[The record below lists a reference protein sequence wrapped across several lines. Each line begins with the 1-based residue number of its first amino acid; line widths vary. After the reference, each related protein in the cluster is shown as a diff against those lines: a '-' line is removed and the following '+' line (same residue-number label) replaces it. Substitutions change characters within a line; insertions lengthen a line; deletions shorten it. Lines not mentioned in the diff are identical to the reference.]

1 MIAMYCDTRDMRERI
16 EGLLTDVELRSA
28 ERPDGFQDLLQGA
41 AVGIAGMD
49 RCSDADVDWLRGSFA
64 LGPSGPSC
72 IVVTPLSLTRLQ
84 RLRAIESTRFHV
96 VWAEEVK
103 ERLGTI
109 LDQIDPAHL
118 DPLRH
123 LGRHLVRD
131 YPLHKALTRGISQIC
146 RLSDDPECGPPKN
159 SVSEL
164 AEYAGVA
171 PDALRRYWREQMPL
185 RCRPKELLN
194 WALLL
199 WGIRRRSAASWA
211 AIADAAGVRR
221 RTLERAAMRL
231 AGCTLAT
238 AARHPDLVR
247 RRFSEWVAKVS
258 LPRVPAAGAE
268 KIPS

>member
-1 MIAMYCDTRDMRERI
+1 MIAMYCDTRAMRERI
-16 EGLLTDVELRSA
+16 EGLLTGVELRSA
-28 ERPDGFQDLLQGA
+28 ECPDGFQDLLQGA

-49 RCSDADVDWLRGSFA
+49 RCSHADVDWLRGSFA

-72 IVVTPLSLTRLQ
+72 IVVTPLSLARLQ
-84 RLRAIESTRFHV
+84 RLRAIESSRFHV

-109 LDQIDPAHL
+109 LDRIDPSHL

-131 YPLHKALTRGISQIC
+131 YPLHKALARGISQITG
-146 RLSDDPECGPPKN
+146 LSDDSGCGPPKN
-159 SVSEL
+159 SVCEL

-171 PDALRRYWREQMPL
+171 PDAFRRYWREQLPL

-211 AIADAAGVRR
+211 AIADAAGVQR

-238 AARHPDLVR
+238 AARHPDPVR
-247 RRFSEWVAKVS
+247 RRFREWVAKVS
-258 LPRVPAAGAE
+258 LPRGPSPAAD
-268 KIPS
+268 SVLS